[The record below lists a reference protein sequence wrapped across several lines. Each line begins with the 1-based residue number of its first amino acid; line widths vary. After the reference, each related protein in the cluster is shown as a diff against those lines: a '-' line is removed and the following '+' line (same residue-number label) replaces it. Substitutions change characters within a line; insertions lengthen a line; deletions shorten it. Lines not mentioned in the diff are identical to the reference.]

1 MKAVAATPRPTE
13 PEPSQ
18 ASTSN
23 KVEPQAQAQQ
33 PTESQRE
40 ALDLSSISPELLNR
54 FQDAVEQT
62 GGGTESKV
70 SVVPSLSDLSS
81 AFQRQVPEFSYDSH
95 MYRSS
100 SSDRWIEL
108 NGQRLYEGDSYQS
121 LNIIRIE
128 PHQVVLALDSKAFS
142 HPALE
147 DWKR

>member
-1 MKAVAATPRPTE
+1 M
-13 PEPSQ
+13 
-18 ASTSN
+18 
-23 KVEPQAQAQQ
+23 
-33 PTESQRE
+33 
-40 ALDLSSISPELLNR
+40 NR

>member
-1 MKAVAATPRPTE
+1 
-13 PEPSQ
+13 
-18 ASTSN
+18 
-23 KVEPQAQAQQ
+23 
-33 PTESQRE
+33 
-40 ALDLSSISPELLNR
+40 
-54 FQDAVEQT
+54 
-62 GGGTESKV
+62 
-70 SVVPSLSDLSS
+70 
-81 AFQRQVPEFSYDSH
+81 